1 MSEEVIKHLNFI
13 EEIVEEDIKNGKH
26 SGRILTRFPPEPN
39 GYLHIGHAKSICL
52 NFGLAQKYNG
62 KTNLRFDD
70 TNPVTEE
77 MEYIDSIKY
86 DIKWLGFDWETR
98 EYYAS
103 DYFPQLHDFAI
114 QLIKAGK
121 AYVDDS
127 SADVISQMKGTPTEP
142 GTLSPFR
149 GRSVSENLELFA
161 GMKDGKF
168 KEGEKV
174 LRAKIDMSSPN
185 MHMRDPI
192 LYRILYTPHHRT
204 GNTWC
209 IYPMYDFAHGQSDA
223 IEGITHS
230 ICTLEFENHRPLYNW
245 FIESLSIFPS
255 QQIEFA
261 RLNLEYTV
269 MSKRKLMQL
278 VNEGFVSAWDDPR
291 MSTISGMRRRGY
303 TAEAIRNFAVDVGVA
318 RREHVIEFSRLENV
332 IRDDLNKKSN
342 RVMAVLE
349 PIKIVLTNYPKNEI
363 EWLEL
368 EINPEQPELGTRKIP
383 FGAELYIESEDF
395 MEVPI
400 PKYFRLSPGAMVR
413 LKSAYIIRCDEVIK
427 NSSGEI
433 DYLKCSYFP
442 ESKSGHDQ
450 SGLKVKTTI
459 HWVEVSHSI
468 TAKVNLYD
476 RLFTVPNPLSEEGDF
491 KDYIN
496 PNSLI
501 VLDQVRMEPDMK
513 FAQKED
519 RYQFM
524 RKGYFCLDTL
534 STPEQLIFNRTISL
548 KDSWSKI
555 QDKV

>member
-26 SGRILTRFPPEPN
+26 SSRILTRFPPEPN

-127 SADVISQMKGTPTEP
+127 SADVISQMKGTPTEQ

-149 GRSVSENLELFA
+149 SRSVSENLELFE
-161 GMKDGKF
+161 GMRGGKF

-174 LRAKIDMSSPN
+174 LRVKIDMSSPN

-368 EINPEQPELGTRKIP
+368 EINPEKPELGTRKIP
-383 FGAELYIESEDF
+383 FGAEIYIESEDF

-400 PKYFRLSPGAMVR
+400 PKYFRLSPGSMVR

-427 NSSGEI
+427 NSSGQI

-442 ESKSGHDQ
+442 ESKSGHDH